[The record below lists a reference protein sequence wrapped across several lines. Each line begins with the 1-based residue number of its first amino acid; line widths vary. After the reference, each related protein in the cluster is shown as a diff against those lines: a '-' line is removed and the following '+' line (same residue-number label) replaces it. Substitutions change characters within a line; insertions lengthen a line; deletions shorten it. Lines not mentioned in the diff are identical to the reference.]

1 MYPERE
7 EAKYMTGN
15 WVWVFDI
22 NWEGWEIGT
31 NYLNLISRNF
41 CKNYA
46 DLFLFFH
53 DCSCITWFNIIPG
66 GMTPGFK

>member
-1 MYPERE
+1 MYPERQ
-7 EAKYMTGN
+7 EAKNMTGN

-41 CKNYA
+41 CKNCA
-46 DLFLFFH
+46 DLFLFFM
-53 DCSCITWFNIIPG
+53 IVAV
-66 GMTPGFK
+66 

>member
-1 MYPERE
+1 MYPERQ
-7 EAKYMTGN
+7 EARCMTGN

-41 CKNYA
+41 CKNCA
-46 DLFLFFH
+46 DLYLF
-53 DCSCITWFNIIPG
+53 IMIVAVYYGLI
-66 GMTPGFK
+66 